1 MMISE
6 NALEQAL
13 AQIFDGK
20 SAGEKLSLAEISTVW
35 NASGLHSANMRD
47 AIREMIECHCLE
59 TQSHHGGL
67 EFVLTRHGEQRFNSC
82 RPHAVGSQNPF
93 ERGLALQ
100 H

>member
-6 NALEQAL
+6 NVLEQAL
-13 AQIFDGK
+13 AQVFDGK
-20 SAGEKLSLAEISTVW
+20 AAGEKLSLAEISTVW
-35 NASGLHSANMRD
+35 DTVGLRRADMRD

-82 RPHAVGSQNPF
+82 RHHPVGTQDWAE
-93 ERGLALQ
+93 ERHALQ